1 MQKTINTHGIA
12 YRIRARFLF
21 LKQSKGEAMQITNQK
36 TGVSFNSRT
45 TKQNDGFVAVA
56 TRREANSESLIHREL
71 CKTRGAARYRAE
83 REAYRAYMAHV
94 RIFSM

>member
-1 MQKTINTHGIA
+1 MGATMQ
-12 YRIRARFLF
+12 
-21 LKQSKGEAMQITNQK
+21 LKNQK

-45 TKQNDGFVAVA
+45 TKQSDGFVAIA
-56 TRREANSESLIHREL
+56 TRREDNTEKLIHREL

-83 REAYRAYMAHV
+83 REAFLAYMAHV